1 MSILLD
7 ALKKSEER
15 RQSVGAPDMQS
26 TGGPTA
32 VRRATGRKRMLFA
45 LLAVVVVAL
54 TWYGWR
60 HYRQPGAAPEPGPA
74 AAPELTA
81 APGADTP
88 PAQVAVGQEPPAPD
102 AGQRTPVET
111 FAADSTAGPE
121 DGTGPR
127 SEAAA
132 TAPKKDQVIQSF
144 TDFEAPA
151 EPAAAAQKAPPKAAS
166 TGAAK
171 TAAPQAAAE
180 PSRAA
185 RPPATATEPISF
197 WELPQGVRDSLP
209 DLRITVLVF
218 AERPEDRF
226 VLIGGQRRVEGDR
239 FPDGLVLEEIRRG
252 GAVFTYRNYRFLL
265 KG

>member
-15 RQSVGAPDMQS
+15 RQAGSAPNMQS
-26 TGGPTA
+26 TGVPTA
-32 VRRATGRKRMLFA
+32 VRRATGRKRMLAA
-45 LLAVVVVAL
+45 LLAVVVVTL

-60 HYRQPGAAPEPGPA
+60 HYRQPGTAPEPNSA
-74 AAPELTA
+74 AMPELTA
-81 APGADTP
+81 APGAGTPRAQAAAKEQP
-88 PAQVAVGQEPPAPD
+88 PAQN
-102 AGQRTPVET
+102 AGQRTPVEA
-111 FAADSTAGPE
+111 FAADSASGPD
-121 DGTGPR
+121 DGADSGREPT
-127 SEAAA
+127 A

-151 EPAAAAQKAPPKAAS
+151 EPPAAAQQAPPEAAS
-166 TGAAK
+166 SGAAK
-171 TAAPQAAAE
+171 TAAPQAAA
-180 PSRAA
+180 PSRAT
-185 RPPATATEPISF
+185 RPPATATEPITF

-239 FPDGLVLEEIRRG
+239 LADGLVLEEIRRD

>member
-15 RQSVGAPDMQS
+15 RQSGSAPDVQS

-32 VRRATGRKRMLFA
+32 VRRATGRKRTLLA

-60 HYRQPGAAPEPGPA
+60 HYRQPGTVPETGSAAVS
-74 AAPELTA
+74 ELTA
-81 APGADTP
+81 APGVGTP
-88 PAQVAVGQEPPAPD
+88 RAQAAAEEELPARD
-102 AGQRTPVET
+102 AGQRTPVES
-111 FAADSTAGPE
+111 FAAESASGPE
-121 DGTGPR
+121 DGTGPGR
-127 SEAAA
+127 EAAA

-151 EPAAAAQKAPPKAAS
+151 EPPAAAQQAPPEAAS
-166 TGAAK
+166 SGAPK
-171 TAAPQAAAE
+171 TAAPQAAA
-180 PSRAA
+180 PSRPA
-185 RPPATATEPISF
+185 RPPATATEPITF

-226 VLIGGQRRVEGDR
+226 VLIGGQRRMEGDR
-239 FPDGLVLEEIRRG
+239 FPDGLVLEEIRRE